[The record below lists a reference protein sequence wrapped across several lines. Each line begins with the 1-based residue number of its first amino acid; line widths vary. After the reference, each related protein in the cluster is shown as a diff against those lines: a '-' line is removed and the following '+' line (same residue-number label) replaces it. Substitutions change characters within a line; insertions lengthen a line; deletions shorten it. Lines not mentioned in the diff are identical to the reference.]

1 MTTPGTDLAR
11 TADDQHSPFLRGED
25 SQVMLRWQH
34 TLNALEDDVAH
45 AEALAAGRL
54 LVRDD
59 GPDDGPAAGD
69 PVEVLT
75 DASLTLASLPGAPG
89 PWSAPPHLGPLPP
102 QLVDRARELLDR
114 QITAAATLARTI
126 AVGRQQA
133 AYATHVDSLYDTRRN
148 AAFVDEAV

>member
-54 LVRDD
+54 LVIDD
-59 GPDDGPAAGD
+59 GLADGD
-69 PVEVLT
+69 PVDVLT
-75 DASLTLASLPGAPG
+75 DASLTLASLPGTPG

-102 QLVDRARELLDR
+102 QLAERARELLDR

-133 AYATHVDSLYDTRRN
+133 AYATHVDSLYDTRPN